1 MKLYW
6 FGWVE
11 SLLALFDS
19 LYFFHAS
26 YEQKDILILF
36 WFCSNNNHQNRPIP
50 AALIQIQS
58 ALTIRV
64 YVHTIHLHIFSGHSL
79 DNNSPW
85 SRPRKMGGD
94 RGRKA
99 GRGGKRERERVVI
112 TTQFHITQIKKTQS
126 LVHYFFFFFYIFFLF
141 NRFAPLSQ
149 KRSVNNSKTR
159 K

>member
-6 FGWVE
+6 FGWDE

-19 LYFFHAS
+19 LYFFHAN

-36 WFCSNNNHQNRPIP
+36 WCCSYNNHQNRPIP

-79 DNNSPW
+79 DNNSPR
-85 SRPRKMGGD
+85 SRARKMGGE
-94 RGRKA
+94 R
-99 GRGGKRERERVVI
+99 KREREKVI
-112 TTQFHITQIKKTQS
+112 TTQFHITQVKKTRT
-126 LVHYFFFFFYIFFLF
+126 LVHYIFFSFFKFFYSIDLHLYRK
-141 NRFAPLSQ
+141 NVQSTTQRPEN
-149 KRSVNNSKTR
+149 KSKHVC
-159 K
+159 KE